1 MFTKKFCAS
10 PSGQSMHYNKILFHF
25 PTDLHTQHGFQ
36 RMLPESIS
44 IVISPKHN
52 KFGFF
57 SLTQNYGLN
66 LIGNCHKTGFHP
78 HHNESPICIEAE
90 HAQIDYNCDITIVD
104 LR

>member
-1 MFTKKFCAS
+1 
-10 PSGQSMHYNKILFHF
+10 
-25 PTDLHTQHGFQ
+25 
-36 RMLPESIS
+36 MLTESIS

-66 LIGNCHKTGFHP
+66 LIANCHKTGFHP
-78 HHNESPICIEAE
+78 HPNESPICIEAE
-90 HAQIDYNCDITIVD
+90 HVQIDNDCDITIVD